1 MIDLA
6 TASTTRALSL
16 AMLRRGLTA
25 LLVSSALCVPVLAQA
40 TTDGGTEASIE
51 QADAL
56 ADLDLVAGIEAR
68 TLDNGL
74 RVVAIPD
81 RRAPVVTHMLWV
93 HAGAADEPP
102 GKSGIAHYLEHL
114 LFKGTPN
121 VPMGEYSGLI
131 AANGGQENA
140 FTTQDVTAY
149 FQRIPPDILPTVM
162 AYEAD
167 RLVNLV
173 LTDEMILTERE
184 VIREERE
191 SRVGQ
196 SPGAELGEAANA
208 ALFLNHPYGTPVIG
222 WPKEIDSLTAED
234 ASAFYERFYRPDNAT
249 LVVAGDVEPNEV
261 FRLAEETYGRIEV
274 EGPSPERVRPSEPG
288 SRVTRTVELAD
299 PRVSRPRVSLSWL
312 APVYGEA
319 EDGEAEAID
328 LLTEIL
334 SGSSTSRLYRQLVVE
349 DRVAAGAGAFYDGSS
364 LDIGRFGL
372 SVTPADGVSVGE
384 AEEAIRAEVARIAE
398 EGVSEDELRRA
409 RDRLL
414 VSTVFARDSQASM
427 ARIVGGS
434 LARGSTLDD
443 IAAWPEALRAVT
455 PEDVAQ
461 AARRFTGEGFVRAI
475 LKPKERVAGLTRI
488 VPSITPAAVSPSPD
502 EALVPLDEP
511 VEARPQTERE
521 TVR

>member
-208 ALFLNHPYGTPVIG
+208 ALFLNHPLGQPIT
-222 WPKEIDSLTAED
+222 
-234 ASAFYERFYRPDNAT
+234 
-249 LVVAGDVEPNEV
+249 
-261 FRLAEETYGRIEV
+261 
-274 EGPSPERVRPSEPG
+274 
-288 SRVTRTVELAD
+288 
-299 PRVSRPRVSLSWL
+299 
-312 APVYGEA
+312 
-319 EDGEAEAID
+319 
-328 LLTEIL
+328 
-334 SGSSTSRLYRQLVVE
+334 
-349 DRVAAGAGAFYDGSS
+349 
-364 LDIGRFGL
+364 
-372 SVTPADGVSVGE
+372 GV
-384 AEEAIRAEVARIAE
+384 
-398 EGVSEDELRRA
+398 
-409 RDRLL
+409 
-414 VSTVFARDSQASM
+414 
-427 ARIVGGS
+427 
-434 LARGSTLDD
+434 
-443 IAAWPEALRAVT
+443 P
-455 PEDVAQ
+455 
-461 AARRFTGEGFVRAI
+461 
-475 LKPKERVAGLTRI
+475 
-488 VPSITPAAVSPSPD
+488 
-502 EALVPLDEP
+502 
-511 VEARPQTERE
+511 
-521 TVR
+521 